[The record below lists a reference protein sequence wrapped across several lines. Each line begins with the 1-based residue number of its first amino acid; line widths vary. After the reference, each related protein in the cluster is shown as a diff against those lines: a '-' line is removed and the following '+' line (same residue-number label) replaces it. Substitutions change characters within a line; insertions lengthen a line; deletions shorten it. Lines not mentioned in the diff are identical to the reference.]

1 MTLTTNLEIKIQKMN
16 NMTLEQAIAHAQEVA
31 ASKCDE
37 CGKEHAQL
45 AAWLTKLQ
53 GYEDDT
59 PLTEEFFERNGFS
72 KDFREETEIEPSGE
86 IWCYR
91 TPEYKITAENFDVDW
106 VVQASGTVFIET
118 IGQLRM
124 FLTICGYGD
133 FVKQLK

>member
-1 MTLTTNLEIKIQKMN
+1 MTLG
-16 NMTLEQAIAHAQEVA
+16 QAIAHAQEVA

-45 AAWLTKLQ
+45 AAWLTKLK

-86 IWCYR
+86 IWCYW
-91 TPEYKITAENFDVDW
+91 TPEYHITAENICGDW
-106 VVQASGTVFIET
+106 VVQANGTVCIVT